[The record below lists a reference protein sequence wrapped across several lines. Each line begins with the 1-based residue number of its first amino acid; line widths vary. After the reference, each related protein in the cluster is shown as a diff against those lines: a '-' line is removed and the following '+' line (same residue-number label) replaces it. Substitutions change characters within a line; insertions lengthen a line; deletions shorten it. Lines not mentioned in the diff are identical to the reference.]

1 MSIRNGIALAS
12 VVVVLFGWVFSGV
25 FIEREWRDVHLFL
38 KHKPSFKVL
47 FYSPLG
53 EADRSSVPGKEGY
66 LTPEKEAEESAYVE
80 FVSEGGG
87 YKRSIKLF

>member
-1 MSIRNGIALAS
+1 MNIRNGIALSS
-12 VVVVLFGWVFSGV
+12 VVVVLFGWLFSGI

-38 KHKPSFKVL
+38 KHKPSLKVL

-53 EADRSSVPGKEGY
+53 EADRSSIPGKEGY
-66 LTPEKEAEESAYVE
+66 LTPEKEAEELAYVE

>member
-1 MSIRNGIALAS
+1 MNIRNGIALAS
-12 VVVVLFGWVFSGV
+12 VVVALFGWMFSGI

-38 KHKPSFKVL
+38 KHKPSFKVI

-53 EADRSSVPGKEGY
+53 EADRSFVPGKEGY

-80 FVSEGGG
+80 FVSEGDG
-87 YKRSIKLF
+87 